1 MTPEAQTTI
10 LTFTFCTLAIIG
22 VYVLI
27 TASLLFIWHKLH
39 GKPSPK
45 PQICT
50 RGHFCG
56 KNVEQGPCNGYPRQ
70 SACIDHASMSDAE
83 FAAKVAAHRKEVGI

>member
-50 RGHFCG
+50 RSHFCG
-56 KNVEQGPCNGYPRQ
+56 KNVEQGPCNGYSRWEFIH
-70 SACIDHASMSDAE
+70 SGTDAE
-83 FAAKVAAHRKEVGI
+83 FAMFMSDIRRKRGI

>member
-1 MTPEAQTTI
+1 MTLEVQTTI

-27 TASLLFIWHKLH
+27 MAPLLFIWHKLH
-39 GKPSPK
+39 STPIPK

-50 RGHFCG
+50 RNHKCA
-56 KNVEQGPCNGYPRQ
+56 VDEPCNGFPRE
-70 SACIDHASMSDAE
+70 I
-83 FAAKVAAHRKEVGI
+83 